1 MTISFAPN
9 TILQN
14 RYQIERLLGQG
25 GMGAVYR
32 AWDLRLQGRVVAVK
46 ENNDVAPE
54 SRAQFQTE
62 AALLANLSHPT
73 LPRVTDHFIEAS
85 GQQYLVMDYIEGN
98 DLEEIVTRYGRVP
111 EAQAIAW
118 IADVLN
124 GLEYLHTFRPP
135 IIHRDIKPANIKIRS
150 DGKVFLVD
158 FGIAKVFDPTQK
170 TRTGARAVTPGYSP
184 TEQYGFGT
192 TDARSDLYAVGA
204 TLYFILTAQVPPEAT
219 NLASNLQS
227 LIPPS
232 RFGIPIS
239 SQVEQAI
246 LRAMAVTPQQR
257 FQSARDFRDALD
269 PARTRHRTLPS
280 QPAQSPNVVLPTA
293 MASPQVAPTAIPQA
307 RSLLKPIS
315 TPVPIAKPVSA
326 AVPMI
331 NVVYASWGR
340 RFFAYLIDSVFL
352 FMITLPVSLFAIVLD
367 AAVASSSGYRGSSS
381 AGVFSTLWNCA
392 GYILIPSYFI
402 VCHSIWGQTL
412 GKKALGIRVMRVS
425 DQHPPHLG
433 WSILRSIA
441 FGIESFSMLCLVG
454 FIGFLWPLWDTQKQA
469 IHDKMAGTIVVR
481 V

>member
-1 MTISFAPN
+1 M
-9 TILQN
+9 
-14 RYQIERLLGQG
+14 
-25 GMGAVYR
+25 
-32 AWDLRLQGRVVAVK
+32 
-46 ENNDVAPE
+46 
-54 SRAQFQTE
+54 
-62 AALLANLSHPT
+62 
-73 LPRVTDHFIEAS
+73 
-85 GQQYLVMDYIEGN
+85 
-98 DLEEIVTRYGRVP
+98 P

-184 TEQYGFGT
+184 TEQYGFGI

-227 LIPPS
+227 LTPPS
-232 RFGIPIS
+232 RFGVPIS

-269 PARTRHRTLPS
+269 PARATQRALPTQS
-280 QPAQSPNVVLPTA
+280 VQSPNVVAPTA
-293 MASPQVAPTAIPQA
+293 MASPQVAPIAIPQA
-307 RSLLKPIS
+307 GSSLKPIS
-315 TPVPIAKPVSA
+315 TPTPIPKSVSA
-326 AVPMI
+326 PVPAI

-340 RFFAYLIDSVFL
+340 RAVAYLIDGFL
-352 FMITLPVSLFAIVLD
+352 LYILGICIQVPFMVLIGGVSS
-367 AAVASSSGYRGSSS
+367 ASSSSS
-381 AGVFSTLWNCA
+381 ASAASMMLSCLSSLVSLGINA
-392 GYILIPSYFI
+392 AYYIGLIAS
-402 VCHSIWGQTL
+402 SGQTL
-412 GKKALGIRVMRVS
+412 GKKAMQIRVITKSGNPVS
-425 DQHPPHLG
+425 FGQA
-433 WSILRSIA
+433 IA
-441 FGIESFSMLCLVG
+441 RYIGYLVSTLML
-454 FIGFLWPLWDTQKQA
+454 FIGFLWPLWDDQKQA